1 MGRIEEWF
9 IKRIV
14 EETNNPTFPPNL
26 ILGIMGI
33 YYLIKWNIKE
43 E

>member
-9 IKRIV
+9 KKAV
-14 EETNNPTFPPNL
+14 VDEALNPSFPPNL

-33 YYLIKWNIKE
+33 YYMLKWNIKE
-43 E
+43 